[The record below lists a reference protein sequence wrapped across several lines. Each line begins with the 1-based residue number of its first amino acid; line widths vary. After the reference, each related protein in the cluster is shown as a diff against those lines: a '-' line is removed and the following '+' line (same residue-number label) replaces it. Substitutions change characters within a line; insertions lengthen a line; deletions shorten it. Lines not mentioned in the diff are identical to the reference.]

1 MDGEYPEGVIIPS
14 ESELQKT
21 YSVSRITVRNAIEG
35 LVFEDLLIRKQGVGT
50 IVAPRRVV
58 EDFSSLKSFTEKMSS
73 QGVSFHTKVIAVR
86 WIGAPERIAQHLK
99 IEPEERILNVTR
111 LRYVDEKPIALFSS
125 FLPAGLGVRE
135 DEDFSKSMY
144 WLLEHEHGCSIAG
157 GEKIIEAATA
167 QEYEAEL
174 LEIRPGD
181 CVLFIR
187 NTTLDQGGVP
197 LEYAEGIYRSDRYKY
212 VVKLKR

>member
-1 MDGEYPEGVIIPS
+1 MGIKKLKEHSPIPLYFQLQEILRQKIMDGEYPEGVIIPS

-86 WIGAPERIAQHLK
+86 WIGAPERI
-99 IEPEERILNVTR
+99 V
-111 LRYVDEKPIALFSS
+111 
-125 FLPAGLGVRE
+125 
-135 DEDFSKSMY
+135 
-144 WLLEHEHGCSIAG
+144 
-157 GEKIIEAATA
+157 
-167 QEYEAEL
+167 
-174 LEIRPGD
+174 
-181 CVLFIR
+181 
-187 NTTLDQGGVP
+187 
-197 LEYAEGIYRSDRYKY
+197 
-212 VVKLKR
+212 